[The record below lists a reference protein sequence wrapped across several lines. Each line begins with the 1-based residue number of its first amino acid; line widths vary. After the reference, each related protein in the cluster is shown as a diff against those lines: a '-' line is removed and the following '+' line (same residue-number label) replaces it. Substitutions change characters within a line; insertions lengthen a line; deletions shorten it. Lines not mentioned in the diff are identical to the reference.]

1 MKPTARETAA
11 AHRLA
16 EAMIEFLSAR
26 DEAADIRRRESEA
39 SMRAEA
45 SPRHVAWNQL
55 NEEQTRELGL
65 LTSRDAARFLG
76 ISERYLWEIS
86 SPRGPVPC
94 VRMRNVVRY
103 DPADLKQA
111 IERFKHTPPTE
122 GTDEDRDE
130 ADHGGQAV
138 REQPAAKRRRGRSR
152 R

>member
-45 SPRHVAWNQL
+45 SPRLVAWNQL

-76 ISERYLWEIS
+76 CQPKDEIRRKTILVPFDLFVKPLGRHAVNRCQISIKNHRDITNVTDGNFHRAGHWH
-86 SPRGPVPC
+86 RVHPVG
-94 VRMRNVVRY
+94 
-103 DPADLKQA
+103 L
-111 IERFKHTPPTE
+111 EPT
-122 GTDEDRDE
+122 TN
-130 ADHGGQAV
+130 
-138 REQPAAKRRRGRSR
+138 
-152 R
+152 